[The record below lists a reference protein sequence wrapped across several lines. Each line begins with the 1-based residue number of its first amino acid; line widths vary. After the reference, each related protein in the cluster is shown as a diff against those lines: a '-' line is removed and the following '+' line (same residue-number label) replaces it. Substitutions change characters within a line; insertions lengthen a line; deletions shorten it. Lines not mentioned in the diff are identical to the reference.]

1 MPVVCVTASHF
12 HFPEQEYYG
21 LFRQA
26 GFEVRFVD
34 PVQHNLMEPQ
44 VLLQALEGCDAVLC
58 STEPY
63 SPEILA
69 KCRARVIS
77 RAGVGFDS
85 VDLQAATANN
95 IVVTRTPGVLHESA
109 AEQTLAFI
117 FAIYRNV
124 ISRDRLVR
132 AGKWDRVC
140 WPRLQ
145 GQTLGLMGL
154 GVIGRGVAAKALGL
168 GLKVIAYDPVAAPH
182 DGVELVTLDQ
192 LWTQSDILSLHTP
205 CTPETANIINHVT
218 LQRMK
223 PGSVLI
229 NTSRGGLIDEAA
241 LAEALRLG
249 HLRAAGLDVFHEE
262 PPLPDNPLLKL
273 DNVIL
278 APHMAGMDLESERA
292 MASLA
297 AQNIID
303 LHEGRWPDANVVN
316 SEVQATWKW

>member
-1 MPVVCVTASHF
+1 M
-12 HFPEQEYYG
+12 
-21 LFRQA
+21 
-26 GFEVRFVD
+26 
-34 PVQHNLMEPQ
+34 
-44 VLLQALEGCDAVLC
+44 LC

-124 ISRDRLVR
+124 ISRDRLIR
-132 AGKWDRVC
+132 EGKWDRVC

-145 GQTLGLMGL
+145 GLTLGLMGL
-154 GVIGRGVAAKALGL
+154 GVIGRSVAAMALGL
-168 GLKVIAYDPVAAPH
+168 GLKVIAHDPAAAPQE
-182 DGVELVTLDQ
+182 GVNLVTLDQ

-205 CTPETANIINHVT
+205 CTSQTANIINRST

-229 NTSRGGLIDEAA
+229 NTSRGGLVDEQA
-241 LAEALRLG
+241 LAEALISG
-249 HLRAAGLDVFHEE
+249 HLRGAALDVFQEE
-262 PPLPDNPLLKL
+262 PPRRTNPLLKL
-273 DNVIL
+273 DNVVL
-278 APHMAGMDLESERA
+278 APHMAGMDLESERE
-292 MASLA
+292 MASMA
-297 AQNIID
+297 ARNIID
-303 LHEGRWPDANVVN
+303 LHEGRWPSANVVN
-316 SEVQATWKW
+316 PEVRPTWKW